1 MGERLISRSYSR
13 PGSNSTMVDG
23 QQQQRVSTAAVT
35 LMEEITLE
43 NYRRASATVVTMRM
57 EITLETGDILNCT
70 QWITWSS
77 QIKQFETC
85 LSCYLYLFNDFKTC
99 FSIIL
104 SNWYIVKTNIAPSH
118 NLQNGSITEFFINHL
133 M

>member
-23 QQQQRVSTAAVT
+23 QQQQQRVSTAAVT

-57 EITLETGDILNCT
+57 EITLETGDILNNCT
-70 QWITWSS
+70 QWIT
-77 QIKQFETC
+77 
-85 LSCYLYLFNDFKTC
+85 
-99 FSIIL
+99 
-104 SNWYIVKTNIAPSH
+104 
-118 NLQNGSITEFFINHL
+118 
-133 M
+133 